1 LYIKSL
7 NAFYLRKEAD
17 DSFILLNDNNYRDN
31 NIELNL
37 RYLLN
42 DNIKD
47 VKNEINNI
55 SPNIIRTNNIH
66 TINKLKRRKLNKEMN
81 PKMNQNLMNQN
92 LINPNL
98 INQNLMNQNLMNQN
112 LMNQNLINPNL
123 INPNLMNQN
132 LMNQNLMN
140 QNLINPNLIN
150 QNLMNQNLM
159 NQKLM
164 HQNLMNQKINI
175 ISPSKIPLYV
185 SANEQKYN
193 LTAHNSINIKC
204 ILAQHINKKTCTFPS
219 IFDRTDTTPSNKIN
233 QIYHDN
239 YYLDLN
245 DKELDFIKKF
255 CRNYTN
261 IDVNY
266 KSIDYYSQTN
276 KIYNNLD
283 NNYTLLDNLLIG
295 TMLYILYFSTTG
307 NFNGVFIFMVLSM
320 FLITLNGI
328 QNSLKNR

>member
-1 LYIKSL
+1 MKISKLSILTYICYYYTV
-7 NAFYLRKEAD
+7 NGFYLRKEAD
-17 DSFILLNDNNYRDN
+17 DSFILLNDNNYHDN

-47 VKNEINNI
+47 VKNETNDI
-55 SPNIIRTNNIH
+55 SPNIIKTNNIH

-81 PKMNQNLMNQN
+81 PKMNKK
-92 LINPNL
+92 
-98 INQNLMNQNLMNQN
+98 
-112 LMNQNLINPNL
+112 
-123 INPNLMNQN
+123 
-132 LMNQNLMN
+132 
-140 QNLINPNLIN
+140 
-150 QNLMNQNLM
+150 M
-159 NQKLM
+159 NQKII
-164 HQNLMNQKINI
+164 QKINI
-175 ISPSKIPLYV
+175 ISPTKIPSYV
-185 SANEQKYN
+185 PINEQKYN

-204 ILAQHINKKTCTFPS
+204 ILVQHINRKTCTFPS

-239 YYLDLN
+239 YYIDLN

-276 KIYNNLD
+276 KIYNDLD

-295 TMLYILYFSTTG
+295 TTLYILYFAVTG
-307 NFNGVFIFMVLSM
+307 NFNGICIFMTLSM
-320 FLITLNGI
+320 FLITLNGV
-328 QNSLKNR
+328 QNSLRNR

>member
-1 LYIKSL
+1 MKISKLSIFTYIFCKYTVNS
-7 NAFYLRKEAD
+7 FYLRKEAD

-31 NIELNL
+31 TIELNL
-37 RYLLN
+37 RYISN

-47 VKNEINNI
+47 VKNETNDV

-66 TINKLKRRKLNKEMN
+66 TINKLKRRKLKKEMNKKMN
-81 PKMNQNLMNQN
+81 PKM
-92 LINPNL
+92 
-98 INQNLMNQNLMNQN
+98 
-112 LMNQNLINPNL
+112 
-123 INPNLMNQN
+123 
-132 LMNQNLMN
+132 
-140 QNLINPNLIN
+140 
-150 QNLMNQNLM
+150 
-159 NQKLM
+159 
-164 HQNLMNQKINI
+164 NI
-175 ISPSKIPLYV
+175 ISPSKIPV
-185 SANEQKYN
+185 NIPVNEQKYN

-204 ILAQHINKKTCTFPS
+204 ILVQHINRKTCTFPT

-239 YYLDLN
+239 YYIDLN

-255 CRNYTN
+255 CRNYSN

-276 KIYNNLD
+276 KIYNDLD

-295 TMLYILYFSTTG
+295 TTLYILYFAATG
-307 NFNGVFIFMVLSM
+307 NFNGVFIFMTLSM
-320 FLITLNGI
+320 FLITLNGV